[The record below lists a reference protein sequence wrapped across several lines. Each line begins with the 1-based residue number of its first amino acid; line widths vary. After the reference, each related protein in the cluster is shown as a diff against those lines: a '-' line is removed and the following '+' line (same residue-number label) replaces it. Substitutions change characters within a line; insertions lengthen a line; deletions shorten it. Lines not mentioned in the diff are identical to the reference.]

1 MARRKRPSGLR
12 NLLIVF
18 GIVGVTLAVA
28 LWLRTVDRTPP
39 FILPEEFDP
48 SYRMA
53 ERDASEN
60 AWHGLWKA
68 QDLLPEIPEP
78 LYPSF
83 DEARRAMR
91 ETFRPVNPIL
101 NNHLGVA
108 FDCPPNEMTAY
119 LLQCEAAATQMY
131 EAMKQPYYLL
141 LFEPPHNLSRWQP
154 LFFDRLGDSMV
165 GYGAVLTHSPDTVK
179 RGMEV
184 LLDCIRLSRMLN
196 SEEGGE
202 GRSRLI
208 EDNALQVLTITA
220 RKPQAAPH
228 LDWLQTALDELG
240 PHDTDGVALLH
251 RFWRKVDNTL
261 TYKRPGMS
269 IFRFVRGF
277 EALRETRY
285 RAKRWRE
292 HRVFLEDMA
301 AKPVSKHNAMM
312 HGNPA
317 VKVDLDDGDSAL
329 WLHMSVLLEAAHQ
342 QLYFQRTR
350 IQVAMQRYRLKHA
363 AYPPTLEALA
373 PEFLA
378 TVPADPMNGLPL
390 RYVNEGTRIRMY
402 STGLDETD
410 ADGAGDDI
418 LLLLIE

>member
-1 MARRKRPSGLR
+1 MARRKRPSALR

-18 GIVGVTLAVA
+18 GILATTMGVA

-39 FILPEEFDP
+39 LILPEEFDP
-48 SYRMA
+48 TFRMA
-53 ERDASEN
+53 ERESPEN
-60 AWHGLWKA
+60 AAHGLWKA
-68 QDLLPEIPEP
+68 QDLLPEIPDSLDP
-78 LYPSF
+78 VF
-83 DEARRAMR
+83 DDARRTMW
-91 ETFRPVNPIL
+91 EPFRPVNTIL

-141 LFEPPHNLSRWQP
+141 LQEPPHSLSRWQP
-154 LFFDRLGDSMV
+154 LYFDRLGTAMV
-165 GYGAVLTHSPDTVK
+165 GYGAVLTHNPDTVK

-184 LLDCIRLSRMLN
+184 LLDCIRLSRMVN

-220 RKPQAAPH
+220 RKPQALPH
-228 LDWLQTALDELG
+228 LDWLQGALDELG

-251 RFWRKVDNTL
+251 RFWNKADNTL

-269 IFRFVRGF
+269 MFRFVRGF
-277 EALRETRY
+277 EVLRDTRY
-285 RAKRWRE
+285 RAKIWRKQ
-292 HRVFLEDMA
+292 RAFLEAMA
-301 AKPVSKHNAMM
+301 EAPVSKHSAMM
-312 HGNPA
+312 HGDPA
-317 VKVDLDDGDSAL
+317 VKADLDDGDSAL

-342 QLYFQRTR
+342 QLYFERTR
-350 IQVAMQRYRLKHA
+350 IQVAMQRYRQKHE
-363 AYPPTLEALA
+363 AYPPTLDALA
-373 PEFLA
+373 PEFLSA
-378 TVPADPMNGLPL
+378 VPVDPMNALPF
-390 RYVNEGTRIRMY
+390 RYVNEGTRVRMY
-402 STGLDETD
+402 SVGLDETD